1 MRFDIFTA
9 VLLKF
14 LIFWGVTLCC
24 WVRVVVSLKLGSLTL
39 IDKNGLMIFENRV
52 LRGIFDLIGR
62 KWQED
67 G

>member
-1 MRFDIFTA
+1 MCDA
-9 VLLKF
+9 VPF
-14 LIFWGVTLCC
+14 VEGCC
-24 WVRVVVSLKLGSLTL
+24 ELESMFLTL

-52 LRGIFDLIGR
+52 LRGIFDLRGR